1 MADVTF
7 YGLANAS
14 RFGDSDVE
22 ILAANPATT
31 QGGEVKFDGIG
42 ASAPGELSTQ
52 SNTFSPTLTAQPEF
66 TEVNFFTPPAPPQ
79 AIDSPNMN
87 EIVFFVGGG
96 PTSGAQ
102 FVNVRIVSTP
112 PLEFNGQKGVPSLV
126 SIDPR
131 LFADAQAPS
140 GIVGKIALF
149 SQPTGA
155 TTPQNIKGVTGR
167 IRTIGGIEFAAGTP
181 TNPALTRDSYL
192 IEFESP
198 LPVQPTIGDRFTV
211 KSTDQTLRR
220 SPVLEI
226 FLSTDEEQ

>member
-22 ILAANPATT
+22 ILPANPATS
-31 QGGEVKFDGIG
+31 QPDEVKFGGIG
-42 ASAPGELSTQ
+42 ASAPGGLATE
-52 SNTFSPTLTAQPEF
+52 SNTFSPTLTPRPEF
-66 TEVNFFTPPAPPQ
+66 TEVTFFTPQPPPP
-79 AIDSPNMN
+79 AIDSPNQN
-87 EIVFFVGGG
+87 ELVFFVVGG

-102 FVNVRIVSTP
+102 FVNVRVVAAP
-112 PLEFNGQKGVPSLV
+112 FELNGQVNNPSLV
-126 SIDPR
+126 AIDLR
-131 LFADAQAPS
+131 LFTDAQQPS
-140 GIVGKIALF
+140 GIVGKIAEF

-155 TTPQNIKGVTGR
+155 TQPVNIKGVTGR
-167 IRTIGGIEFAAGTP
+167 IRTIGGIEFAPGTP
-181 TNPALTRDSYL
+181 TNSALTRESYL
-192 IEFESP
+192 VEFESA

-211 KSTDQTLRR
+211 KSTNQTLRR